1 MKSYSKYLE
10 KKQLKKKIIYLKKN
24 KKKIVLCHGVFDL
37 VHLGHVKYFKSAKLK
52 GDYLIVSVTADKFV
66 NKGPG
71 RPLFNENQRLEF
83 LNELEIV
90 DNIFLSNSESA
101 EEIIEFIK
109 PDFYV
114 KGPDYKDNKLD
125 KTKKIILEKKTV
137 EKFGGKIIY
146 TDDVVFSSSEIIN
159 SNNLNLNN
167 EQRVFISNLKK
178 KYNYNQ
184 IIEELYKFKN
194 LSVCII
200 GELIIDKYCF
210 GDIVGK
216 SGKEPHLVLKENFT
230 EYYVGG
236 SGAIARH
243 ISSFVKVA
251 NLISPFGFEK
261 FFVSFLKNSFAKNIK
276 TYFFKPYKDFKTI
289 LKSRF
294 IDTISNYKLFG
305 SYILPEKFNLRIKN
319 FLYKTLDKNIK
330 NADLIIVSDYGHYF
344 ISQDIIN
351 KIIKSKKFISLNT
364 QINSSNIGF
373 HSIDKYHGVASII
386 INENELRY
394 ELRDSITDIKILAK
408 KILKLKKIKNIIIT
422 RGKYGALLV
431 SFKNNKYELCECP
444 AFAAKAIDK
453 VGSGDAM
460 LAISSLALKNKLHP
474 ELVLFLGSLAAS
486 ILVESI
492 GNKEK
497 VSLERLERIIEYIL
511 K

>member
-37 VHLGHVKYFKSAKLK
+37 VHLGHVKYFKTAKLK

-230 EYYVGG
+230 
-236 SGAIARH
+236 
-243 ISSFVKVA
+243 
-251 NLISPFGFEK
+251 LEK
-261 FFVSFLKNSFAKNIK
+261 E
-276 TYFFKPYKDFKTI
+276 
-289 LKSRF
+289 
-294 IDTISNYKLFG
+294 LF
-305 SYILPEKFNLRIKN
+305 
-319 FLYKTLDKNIK
+319 
-330 NADLIIVSDYGHYF
+330 
-344 ISQDIIN
+344 
-351 KIIKSKKFISLNT
+351 
-364 QINSSNIGF
+364 
-373 HSIDKYHGVASII
+373 
-386 INENELRY
+386 
-394 ELRDSITDIKILAK
+394 
-408 KILKLKKIKNIIIT
+408 
-422 RGKYGALLV
+422 
-431 SFKNNKYELCECP
+431 
-444 AFAAKAIDK
+444 
-453 VGSGDAM
+453 
-460 LAISSLALKNKLHP
+460 
-474 ELVLFLGSLAAS
+474 
-486 ILVESI
+486 
-492 GNKEK
+492 
-497 VSLERLERIIEYIL
+497 
-511 K
+511 